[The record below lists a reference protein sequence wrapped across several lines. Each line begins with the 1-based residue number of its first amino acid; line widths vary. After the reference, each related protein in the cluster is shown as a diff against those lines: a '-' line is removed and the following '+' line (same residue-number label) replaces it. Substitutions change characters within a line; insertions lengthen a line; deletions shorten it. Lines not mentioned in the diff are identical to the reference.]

1 MSRHLILT
9 TTAAIAG
16 ILIVSALLIA
26 TTTTGITLPSP
37 TAFIAPGSSGYVLN
51 TTKSLLK
58 FGRSTLF
65 V

>member
-26 TTTTGITLPSP
+26 TTTIGSTLPSP
-37 TAFIAPGSSGYVLN
+37 IAFIAPGSSGYVLN
-51 TTKSLLK
+51 TTKSLLE
-58 FGRSTLF
+58 FGRSTLL